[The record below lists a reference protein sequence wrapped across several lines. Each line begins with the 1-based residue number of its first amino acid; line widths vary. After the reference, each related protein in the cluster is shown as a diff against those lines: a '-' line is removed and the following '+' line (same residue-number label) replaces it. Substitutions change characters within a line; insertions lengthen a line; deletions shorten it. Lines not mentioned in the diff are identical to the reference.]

1 MFEKKFNKY
10 SPKLFPEFRIEKY
23 IDNMTDEPIYAIKNC
38 EINSVFIFL
47 FMQKDKIN
55 DITKFIIKD
64 IIFAV
69 FLLLN
74 VVSVNNVPKKKII
87 KVLKIKEILFE
98 TLVLNA

>member
-1 MFEKKFNKY
+1 
-10 SPKLFPEFRIEKY
+10 
-23 IDNMTDEPIYAIKNC
+23 
-38 EINSVFIFL
+38 
-47 FMQKDKIN
+47 MQKDKIN